1 MNHLEIKFVTELK
14 EPVVKA
20 VKEGEA
26 EIEKELFKDV
36 SFYRDGNT
44 IYGTYKGEE
53 DSLKFGSRLFK
64 YLKTNRIKEVYLDI
78 GDLNFKE
85 VALGLYLAAY
95 EFDKYKKEQKINKYT
110 IYVRGN
116 YEKDLEEVEI
126 IKDAVYFARDLA
138 NEPPEFL
145 NPSTFV
151 KEIEDKFKD
160 LPVNII
166 VFDAEELKNRGFG
179 GIYGVGKGSNHP
191 PKLLVIEYF
200 PNKDEKPIVLVG
212 KGVCFDAGG
221 IHLKPTGYI
230 EDMKAD
236 MHGAASVIAALYGY
250 IKLVQ
255 KGFAEP
261 KNIVV
266 LTPIVENLPSGRALK
281 PGDIVKHYNG
291 LTTEIVNT
299 DAEGRLIVADALAYA
314 CKHYNPKCIID
325 LATLTGGQIVA
336 LGHKVAAIMGNNREL
351 INVLIDLGRK
361 VKEYLWELPLLDYKD
376 IYLDM
381 VKGEF
386 TDLKNIPSPTSREAS
401 SLVGGAFLWHFVEE
415 KVPWVHL
422 DIAGPAIMPKE
433 WEWMNKGGS
442 GFGVRLL
449 LEFLKNKK
457 TI

>member
-1 MNHLEIKFVTELK
+1 MNHLEIKFVTELN

-36 SFYRDGNT
+36 NFYRDGNI

-53 DSLKFGSRLFK
+53 DSLKFGARLFR
-64 YLKTNRIKEVYLDI
+64 YLKINRIKEVYLDV
-78 GDLNFKE
+78 GDLSFKE
-85 VALGLYLAAY
+85 VVLGLYLAAY
-95 EFDKYKKEQKINKYT
+95 EFDKYKRGRKINKFIIYT
-110 IYVRGN
+110 KGN
-116 YEKDLEEVEI
+116 YMSTLEEIEI

-151 KEIEDKFKD
+151 KKIEEKFKS

-166 VFDAEELKNRGFG
+166 VFDDKELKNKGFG
-179 GIYGVGKGSNHP
+179 GIYGVGKGSDHP
-191 PKLLVIEYF
+191 PKLVVIEYL
-200 PNKDEKPIVLVG
+200 PNKDNNPIVLVG

-230 EDMKAD
+230 EDMKMD

-255 KGFAEP
+255 KGFAKS

-314 CKHYNPKCIID
+314 CRHYNPKYIID
-325 LATLTGGQIVA
+325 LATLTGGQIIA
-336 LGHKVAAIMGNNREL
+336 LGYKVAAIMGNNKDL
-351 INVLIDLGRK
+351 INGLVDLGKK

-376 IYLDM
+376 IYLNM
-381 VKGEF
+381 VEGEF
-386 TDLKNIPSPTSREAS
+386 TDLKNIPSPNSREAS

-415 KVPWVHL
+415 KTPWAHL
-422 DIAGPAIMPKE
+422 DIAGPAIMLKE
-433 WEWMNKGGS
+433 WEWMTKGGS

-449 LEFLKNKK
+449 IEFLKNY
-457 TI
+457 